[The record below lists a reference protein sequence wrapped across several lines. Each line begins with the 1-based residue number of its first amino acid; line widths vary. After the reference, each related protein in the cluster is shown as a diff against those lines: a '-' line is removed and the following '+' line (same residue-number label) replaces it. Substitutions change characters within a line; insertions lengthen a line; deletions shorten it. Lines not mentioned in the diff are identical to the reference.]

1 MRAIEKINL
10 KKYLVLVSVTTA
22 IALAFSRSYL
32 DVLGVFAVFLGTLG
46 NHYMLVEGVF
56 SVIDMGQGRKVDK
69 TQLLV
74 IFVGKFGVL
83 FGAIYLGWHFMG
95 DRVIIPV
102 LNYVVQIFILV
113 FSFKKES

>member
-10 KKYLVLVSVTTA
+10 KKYVLLVTITTA
-22 IALAFSRSYL
+22 IALAFSRSYY
-32 DVLGVFAVFLGTLG
+32 DAIGVLAVFIGTLA

-56 SVIDMGQGRKVDK
+56 SVVEMGQGKKVDK
-69 TQLLV
+69 TQMLV
-74 IFVGKFGVL
+74 IFIGKFVVL